1 MFYFY
6 IFYHGINDVSFLRF
20 LIFYQGIN
28 DVSPLS
34 FFAEWLYLFHLSTA
48 YVDLWLQL
56 TAIDAWRNESVF
68 SESIRWNVDKMREH
82 MKWNKWGSRQRN
94 KHDTQTINLLAG

>member
-1 MFYFY
+1 MMFYFY

-34 FFAEWLYLFHLSTA
+34 FFAE
-48 YVDLWLQL
+48 
-56 TAIDAWRNESVF
+56 
-68 SESIRWNVDKMREH
+68 
-82 MKWNKWGSRQRN
+82 
-94 KHDTQTINLLAG
+94 